1 MLANIIFGAT
11 IKTGNLTVIDAGGR
25 PRTYGDG
32 SGTPATIKLHDR
44 PVEWN
49 LFRNPRLGVGE
60 AYMDGRLT
68 VESGSLRDF
77 LSICTS
83 NMAVLD
89 NIPLLSALDRLAGF
103 IRYFGT
109 INPVH
114 RARRNVAHHY
124 DLSGQLYDL
133 FLDKD
138 RQYSCAYFNHPDQSL
153 DEAQVNKKRHIAAK
167 LLLDR
172 ANLKVLDIGSGWGGM
187 GLYLAEDL
195 GAEVTGLTLSSEQ
208 HKASNDRARRAGL
221 AERVRFE
228 LQDYRLAAGTYDRI
242 VSVGMFE
249 HVGPAHFREFFSKA
263 KSLLR
268 PDGVMLLHSIG
279 HYDPPCTTN
288 PWITKY
294 IFPGG
299 YIPALSEV
307 LAAVEKVGLVV
318 TDIEILRY
326 HYAETLKHWYQR
338 FHANKGKVIEIYDER
353 FYRMWEFY
361 LTSCEQAFRNSGLM
375 VFQIQLARRLDSVPL
390 QRDYITDW
398 ERGQK
403 AATSHAAE

>member
-11 IKTGNLTVIDAGGR
+11 VKTGDLTVVEAGGR
-25 PRTYGDG
+25 NRTYGDG
-32 SGTPATIKLHDR
+32 SGPPVTIKLHDR
-44 PVEWN
+44 LVEWH

-60 AYMDGRLT
+60 AYMNGRLT
-68 VESGSLRDF
+68 VERGSLRDF
-77 LSICTS
+77 LAICTS
-83 NMAVLD
+83 NMAAIED
-89 NIPLLSALDRLAGF
+89 IPLLSKLDRLSRKV
-103 IRYFGT
+103 RYLWT

-138 RQYSCAYFNHPDQSL
+138 RQYSCAYFDHPDQSL
-153 DEAQVNKKRHIAAK
+153 DEAQFNKKRHIAAK
-167 LLLDR
+167 MLLDR
-172 ANLKVLDIGSGWGGM
+172 TGLKVLDIGSGWGGM
-187 GLYLAEDL
+187 GLYLARDL

-208 HKASNDRARRAGL
+208 HKVANERARRAGL
-221 AERVRFE
+221 AEQVRFE
-228 LQDYRLAAGTYDRI
+228 LQDYRLAEGTYDRI

-249 HVGPAHFREFFSKA
+249 HVGPTHFREFFLKA

-279 HYDPPCTTN
+279 HYDTPGTTN

-307 LAAVEKVGLVV
+307 LAAIEKAGLVV

-338 FHANKGKVIEIYDER
+338 FRANKDKVLEIYDER

-375 VFQIQLARRLDSVPL
+375 VFQIQLARRLDTVPW

-403 AATSHAAE
+403 TPASHAAE